1 MTEALVGKVALIA
14 GGSSGIGAATARLL
28 AKRGMRVAVAARRQ
42 GELDRVA
49 QSINDSGGAAV
60 AIRTDVTSQQDC
72 QQAVDETVDQF
83 GQLDVLV
90 NSAGVMLMAK
100 IANADPQEWVRMME
114 VNVLGSMFLIKSAL
128 PHVLERKGSI
138 VQMSS
143 AAGRVARPNTSGY
156 CASKYAIGAFCE
168 SLRQE
173 VGADGVRV
181 IVLEAGSTNTDLR
194 YSITDPKV
202 LEAVSKRS
210 GSIVQMEPEDI
221 AEVIAF
227 SISQHPRVAMNELL
241 FRPTQQNW

>member
-1 MTEALVGKVALIA
+1 METLEGKVALVA

-28 AKRGMRVAVAARRQ
+28 AERGMLVAVAARRQ
-42 GELDRVA
+42 AELDRVT
-49 QSINDSGGAAV
+49 QSIKDNGGTAI
-60 AIRTDVTSQQDC
+60 AIRTDVTSRQDC
-72 QQAVDETVDQF
+72 QRAVDQTVNEL
-83 GQLDVLV
+83 GRLDVLV

-100 IANADPQEWVRMME
+100 IKDADPEEWVRMMD

-128 PHVLERKGSI
+128 PHLLERKGAV

-156 CASKYAIGAFCE
+156 CASKYAISAFCE

-194 YSITDPKV
+194 YSITDPAV

-210 GSIVQMEPEDI
+210 GSIEQMEPEDI

-227 SISQHPRVAMNELL
+227 SITRHPRVAMNELL

>member
-1 MTEALVGKVALIA
+1 MRENLEGKVALVA

-28 AKRGMRVAVAARRQ
+28 AERGMRVAVAARRQ
-42 GELDRVA
+42 AELDRVA
-49 QSINDSGGAAV
+49 RSIEDGGGTAV
-60 AIRTDVTSQQDC
+60 AIRTDVTSRDDC
-72 QQAVDETVDQF
+72 QRAVDQTVERF

-100 IANADPQEWVRMME
+100 IEDADPQEWVRMME

-128 PHVLERKGSI
+128 PHLLERKGSV

-156 CASKYAIGAFCE
+156 CASKYAIGAFCD

-194 YSITDPKV
+194 YSITDAKV

-227 SISQHPRVAMNELL
+227 SISVNPRVAMNELL